1 MRHRICKLGVVVHRS
16 PEPVEGRLSA
26 LRCSLRRASTSSALR
41 FLVAALALSSPTIA
55 KPKTAPDSFAPA
67 APGAPA
73 ATVANGAIFQGD
85 GYTPLTSGNRAG
97 AVGDIVTIQ
106 LVERISA
113 SKSNSAS
120 TGRNGSIGLTP
131 PATGPLGL
139 FSPTDINMGGD
150 QSFKGKGEA
159 AQTSALN
166 GEVSVTITAVFPN
179 GTMLV
184 RGEKMLTLNRGD
196 DRVQFS
202 GLIRAA
208 DISADN
214 RILSSRV
221 ADAQIRYTGKGEIA
235 RASKQGW
242 LQRFFSKISPF

>member
-1 MRHRICKLGVVVHRS
+1 M
-16 PEPVEGRLSA
+16 EGLKHP
-26 LRCSLRRASTSSALR
+26 LNLLCSCPPLAPPAGGRGTA
-41 FLVAALALSSPTIA
+41 VALALLALASPAAA
-55 KPKTAPDSFAPA
+55 KPKPALDAYAPTAPLAPSQ
-67 APGAPA
+67 PA
-73 ATVANGAIFQGD
+73 ANGAIFQSD

-97 AVGDIVTIQ
+97 AVGDIITIQ
-106 LVERISA
+106 LVERLSA

-131 PATGPLGL
+131 PATGPLG
-139 FSPTDINMGGD
+139 SIISSTDINMGGD

-159 AQTSALN
+159 AQTSSLN
-166 GEVSVTITAVFPN
+166 GEISVTIAAVYPN
-179 GTMLV
+179 GIMLV
-184 RGEKMLTLNRGD
+184 RGEKTLTLNRGD
-196 DRVQFS
+196 DKVQFS
-202 GLIRAA
+202 GIIRTA

-221 ADAQIRYTGKGEIA
+221 ADAKIRYTGKGEIA

>member
-1 MRHRICKLGVVVHRS
+1 M
-16 PEPVEGRLSA
+16 
-26 LRCSLRRASTSSALR
+26 
-41 FLVAALALSSPTIA
+41 
-55 KPKTAPDSFAPA
+55 
-67 APGAPA
+67 
-73 ATVANGAIFQGD
+73 
-85 GYTPLTSGNRAG
+85 
-97 AVGDIVTIQ
+97 
-106 LVERISA
+106 
-113 SKSNSAS
+113 
-120 TGRNGSIGLTP
+120 
-131 PATGPLGL
+131 
-139 FSPTDINMGGD
+139 
-150 QSFKGKGEA
+150 
-159 AQTSALN
+159 
-166 GEVSVTITAVFPN
+166 TITAVFPN

>member
-1 MRHRICKLGVVVHRS
+1 LVTANPVLARDKLPADAFTV
-16 PEPVEGRLSA
+16 
-26 LRCSLRRASTSSALR
+26 
-41 FLVAALALSSPTIA
+41 
-55 KPKTAPDSFAPA
+55 TAPLPA
-67 APGAPA
+67 AEPS
-73 ATVANGAIFQGD
+73 ANGAIFQGD

-97 AVGDIVTIQ
+97 AIGDIVTIQ

-113 SKSNSAS
+113 SKSNSAT

-131 PATGPLGL
+131 PATGPLGSL
-139 FSPTDINMGGD
+139 ISSTDINMGGD

-159 AQTSALN
+159 AQTSSLN
-166 GEVSVTITAVFPN
+166 GEISVTIAAVYPN

-184 RGEKMLTLNRGD
+184 RGEKTLTLNRGD

-221 ADAQIRYTGKGEIA
+221 ADAKIRYTGKGEIA